1 MAYEMTDFQK
11 DVVETSRVKP
21 VVIDFWAQWCGPCRV
36 LGPVI
41 EKLAAEAKGKWALV
55 KIDTDRHP
63 DIAMQFQIR
72 GIPAVKMVYNGQLIA
87 EFTGAQPEAVIR
99 QWLEKHLPEGLGG
112 EEEEESWQ
120 ERVGMALAG
129 GDRDEALRIL
139 ESSDAEGD
147 DAVIRKMLLVLPE
160 SVVDARELFSSV
172 SAVEKFQ
179 MEQEVLE
186 TVERLHAIRAGD
198 TVPVPVEG
206 GDGSLE
212 EAYRKGVDMLF
223 EHDFEQALNHF
234 LTVMQKSRAYDEDG
248 ARKAC
253 LAIFA
258 LLGEPHPITHR
269 YRRVFSMSLY

>member
-11 DVVETSRVKP
+11 DVIEVSRVKP

-41 EKLAAEAKGKWALV
+41 EKLAGEAKGKWALV

-87 EFTGAQPEAVIR
+87 EFTGAQPEATIR
-99 QWLEKHLPEGLGG
+99 QWLEKNLPEGIGG
-112 EEEEESWQ
+112 EEEESWQ
-120 ERVGMALAG
+120 ERVALALSQ
-129 GDRDEALRIL
+129 GDREAALHAL
-139 ESSDAEGD
+139 EAGNAEGD
-147 DAVIRKMLLVLPE
+147 EAILKKMMLVLPKATK
-160 SVVDARELFSSV
+160 DARELMAAV
-172 SAVEKFQ
+172 STIEKYQ
-179 MEQEVLE
+179 MEEEILE
-186 TVERLHAIRAGD
+186 TVERLSAIRDGETDPEQGD
-198 TVPVPVEG
+198 SSDP
-206 GDGSLE
+206 SLQE
-212 EAYRKGVDMLF
+212 TYKKGIEMLF
-223 EHDFEQALNHF
+223 AHDFEQALNHF
-234 LTVMQKSRAYDEDG
+234 LTVMQKSRSFDDDG

-258 LLGEPHPITHR
+258 MLGEPHPITHR